1 MRAVLA
7 GFALA
12 LLAAVG
18 VANAHTVSIGF
29 ANAGPG
35 SVSFWYGS
43 YHSYDLAN
51 LTEGSFN
58 LVGINGNTFPSTTVV
73 FSLNAGTKPAG
84 LVDGTTNFYADNA
97 NGLTPT
103 CTLGAGNCPTTGT
116 PGSDSWQGVTFSGLQ
131 VGQYRFTY
139 IPIASPSA
147 HWNPWNTAV
156 QSSTVTITQGV
167 LGVAMVIPTL
177 DPAILALMAL
187 VVAGLGV
194 LVLRRMS

>member
-43 YHSYDLAN
+43 YHSYDLN
-51 LTEGSFN
+51 LLTEGSFN

-73 FSLNAGTKPAG
+73 FSLNAGFKPAG

-103 CTLGAGNCPTTGT
+103 CTIGVNACPGTVQT
-116 PGSDSWQGVTFSGLQ
+116 PGSWQGVTFNGLQ
-131 VGQYRFTY
+131 VGQYQFTY
-139 IPIASPSA
+139 IPIANPSA
-147 HWNPWNTAV
+147 HWAPWNTAV

-167 LGVAMVIPTL
+167 LGVAAVIPTL
-177 DPAILALMAL
+177 DPAMLALMAL